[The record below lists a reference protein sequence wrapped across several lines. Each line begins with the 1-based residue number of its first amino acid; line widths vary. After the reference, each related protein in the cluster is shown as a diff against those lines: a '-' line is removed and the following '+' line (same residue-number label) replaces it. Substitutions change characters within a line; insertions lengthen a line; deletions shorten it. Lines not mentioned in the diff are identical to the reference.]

1 MKSRLLLFI
10 LGFVAL
16 STHAQ
21 QDAQFTQYMYNT
33 INVNPAYAGSRGM
46 MNIFGLHRTQWVGIE
61 GAPQTNSF
69 SLNTP
74 LNGSQVGLGVSVL
87 NDKIGPTVENT
98 LTADFSYTIQTSDTY
113 KLAFGLKAGGSF
125 FNLDVSLLDPN
136 NPIDPSLTNYNKFNP
151 QIGGGLYLHSEKT
164 YIGVSVPNFLQ
175 TNRYNDNDVLI
186 YTPKMTYYVIAGHV
200 FDLSPT
206 IQFKPALL
214 TKIVNGAPLQVDV
227 SGNVLLNEKLTLGLA
242 YRWDAAVSGL
252 AGFQVSE
259 GLFIGYGYDYE
270 TTKLQKYNSGS
281 HELFLRFELFSNYNT
296 IVSPRFF

>member
-16 STHAQ
+16 STQAQ

-46 MNIFGLHRTQWVGIE
+46 MSIFGLHRTQWVGIE

-74 LNGSQVGLGVSVL
+74 LNDSQVGLGVSVL

-125 FNLDVSLLDPN
+125 FNLDVSKLDPQIL
-136 NPIDPSLTNYNKFNP
+136 IDPSLTNYNKFNP

-164 YIGVSVPNFLQ
+164 YVGVSVPNFLQ

-206 IQFKPALL
+206 VQFKPALL

-242 YRWDAAVSGL
+242 YRWDAAVSSL

-281 HELFLRFELFSNYNT
+281 HELFLRFELFSNYNS